1 MLPCLIKK
9 YFEIECPTCGLQRAF
24 ILFIKLDWRAAWQL
38 NPSIF
43 TLIILMVLGLV
54 FLINR
59 NAYILK
65 YVNGNLVL
73 NSFYLFLTTML
84 IQYVFKFMT

>member
-24 ILFIKLDWRAAWQL
+24 YQFIKLDWKGAWQL

-43 TLIILMVLGLV
+43 PLIILIVLGIVL
-54 FLINR
+54 LLNR
-59 NAYILK
+59 NPHVIKYI
-65 YVNGNLVL
+65 NGKLIL
-73 NSFYLFLTTML
+73 NSFYVFIVTML
-84 IQYVFKFMT
+84 VQYVIKFMA